1 MAVALRRTRFSLV
14 STAVVLSGVLLAGAG
29 CNSGSPA
36 SPDSTP
42 GAFNFAGSHAVT
54 MTADVAC
61 ADLPAAART
70 RTYSASAVLS
80 PNPLPNLPDGGMP
93 YMVQMSG
100 ATFQPNPSWV
110 EYAYGTFP
118 VAVMGGTLTFPLLT
132 YDGRP
137 GLVEITSSHTY
148 VAFSGNATASPA
160 PGASTVSATFDGW
173 IEFCARKS
181 PMSDADDGYPGCAV
195 DVRADPTPSQP
206 VTYARC
212 SSANHRI
219 VFTRRAAS
227 QADTAAGSTTNGFSS
242 ALGP

>member
-1 MAVALRRTRFSLV
+1 MATAMTVTLRSRACTAVAFCL
-14 STAVVLSGVLLAGAG
+14 LLAAVG
-29 CNSGSPA
+29 CNSQSPA
-36 SPDSTP
+36 SPDATP
-42 GAFNFAGSHAVT
+42 GVFNFAGNHAVT

-61 ADLPAAART
+61 TDLPATART

-80 PNPLPNLPDGGMP
+80 PNPLPNLPAGGTP
-93 YMVQMSG
+93 YLVQMSG

-118 VAVMGGTLTFPLLT
+118 LAVAGDALTFPLLT
-132 YDGRP
+132 FDGRP

-181 PMSDADDGYPGCAV
+181 PMSEADDGYPGCALA
-195 DVRADPTPSQP
+195 DRADPTPSQP

-212 SSANHRI
+212 TSRNHQI
-219 VFTRRAAS
+219 VFSRR
-227 QADTAAGSTTNGFSS
+227 
-242 ALGP
+242 

>member
-1 MAVALRRTRFSLV
+1 MTRLSLV
-14 STAVVLSGVLLAGAG
+14 TTTVVVSGVLIGAS

-42 GAFNFAGSHAVT
+42 GVFDFAGSHAVT

-61 ADLPAAART
+61 TDLPSTART
-70 RTYSASAVLS
+70 RTYTASAELY
-80 PNPLPNLPDGGMP
+80 PNPLPNLPDGGTP
-93 YMVQMSG
+93 YMVRMSE
-100 ATFQPNPSWV
+100 ASFQPNPSWL

-132 YDGRP
+132 FDGRP

-148 VAFSGNATASPA
+148 VAFSGNATAPVTA
-160 PGASTVSATFDGW
+160 GASSVTATFNGW

-181 PMSDADDGYPGCAV
+181 PMADADDGYPGCAV
-195 DVRADPTPSQP
+195 EDRADPTLSQP
-206 VTYARC
+206 VTHARC

-219 VFTRRAAS
+219 VFSRR
-227 QADTAAGSTTNGFSS
+227 
-242 ALGP
+242 